1 MKIYINGRFLSQRI
15 TGVQRYAREMVTA
28 IDKILAK
35 EDNQNE
41 WYLLTPNNIVGNI
54 SLSVIKIKK
63 CGSLNGHIWEQLELP
78 WYARDGFLLNFC
90 NCAPLFKRKQL
101 VTIHDAAV
109 AAYPNAYSWN
119 FRTWYKIMFYICG
132 KCAEKIATV
141 SNFSKNE
148 LHRYFS
154 IPLDKIIV
162 TYNGIDHMEKIIEDD
177 SIVKELNLYGEKFV
191 LAVSSQNPTKNFSL
205 VLKTAKL
212 MPETKFVIVGGS
224 NKTIF
229 AAENH
234 EKMSNVIYTGYIS
247 DEKLI
252 SLYRHASVF
261 VYPSLYE
268 GFGIPPIEALSQGC
282 PVIVSDCAS
291 LPEVCGDFTQY
302 CNGSD
307 EKIMCKKIKD
317 VLSENVQKKYMIDD
331 IREKYSWDK
340 SAGIL
345 FKCIKLLYG

>member
-224 NKTIF
+224 NKNIF

-291 LPEVCGDFTQY
+291 LPEVCGEMVDY
-302 CNGSD
+302 CQSND
-307 EKIMCKKIKD
+307 EIELADKICIILQGKINNMAGND
-317 VLSENVQKKYMIDD
+317 MVKYN
-331 IREKYSWDK
+331 YLWSK
-340 SAGIL
+340 SAMLI
-345 FKCIKLLYG
+345 FNCINCI